1 MKLNSKLPII
11 IIGFAITIFLGIS
24 INNNNR
30 KPQIETIRGH
40 ISDLDKIDI
49 RIKEYESSIYYDFT
63 HTIDSKNEVITT
75 KEKKS
80 DRYFKEQIYTE
91 LLDVSCGQ
99 DYISY
104 IGYEIDYSKD
114 KNQIYF
120 IVDERKTNDTDKI
133 FDNQGKDEK
142 IINKDPKLR
151 DMNRTKYKLEYP
163 DISPEIE
170 QANILASYRYK
181 GELYVISN
189 YASKYYSES
198 ICGKNSLNIS
208 KLDKKTKQLKSVNNI
223 DLKEKIKE
231 LNFLAGDEIISYDK
245 VISYKDTIYTIVV
258 VNKYDNSNNEGDDI
272 YLLEYNLSSDESI
285 LYEININNSL
295 NFADI
300 LFENNKLKI
309 ILSDTR
315 KDIDLFYTQYDI
327 STKEIEKEFKITL
340 EKRKRNE
347 KDKFIKNA
355 IIKEDNIYITVLDS
369 SIHGLD
375 KIDESIYVIDIDNRC
390 ITYEGRVV
398 GYQIENIY

>member
-1 MKLNSKLPII
+1 MKLNSKLPIV

-49 RIKEYESSIYYDFT
+49 RIKEYNYSIYYDFT
-63 HTIDSKNEVITT
+63 HIINSKNEVLTT

-80 DRYFKEQIYTE
+80 DRYFKNQIYTE

-104 IGYEIDYSKD
+104 VGYEIDYSKD
-114 KNQIYF
+114 RNQIYF

-133 FDNQGKDEK
+133 FDKQGKDEK
-142 IINKDPKLR
+142 IINKDPKSN

-170 QANILASYRYK
+170 QASILASYRYK
-181 GELYVISN
+181 GELYIISN
-189 YASKYYSES
+189 YTSKYYSDS
-198 ICGKNSLNIS
+198 IYGKNGLNIS
-208 KLDKKTKQLKSVNNI
+208 KLDKKTKKLKSINNI

-231 LNFLAGDEIISYDK
+231 LSFLGGDEVINFDK
-245 VISYKDTIYTIVV
+245 VIAYKDTIYAIVV

-272 YLLEYNLSSDESI
+272 YLLEYNLSKDESI
-285 LYEININNSL
+285 LNEININNSL
-295 NFADI
+295 KFTDI
-300 LFENNKLKI
+300 SFENNKLKI
-309 ILSDTR
+309 VLSDTR
-315 KDIDLFYTQYDI
+315 NDVDLFYIQHDI
-327 STKEIEKEFKITL
+327 TTKEIEKEFKITV
-340 EKRKRNE
+340 EKCKKNE
-347 KDKFIKNA
+347 EDRFIKNT
-355 IIKEDNIYITVLDS
+355 IIKDDNIYITVLDS
-369 SIHGLD
+369 SIHGAD

-390 ITYEGRVV
+390 ITYEGRVL
-398 GYQIENIY
+398 GYEIENIY